1 MSIALPRDVTATES
15 ADGLVLLDQRN
26 GRYWMLNGT
35 GATTLRLIL
44 DGYSP
49 MAATARLARELRRH
63 DLVIELGDES
73 FRLKKSLETASK
85 LGARFA
91 IIVGENEVKA
101 DVFALKNLA
110 TGEQVTVP
118 RGELA
123 KRIQSTGIK

>member
-49 MAATARLARELRRH
+49 MAATARLAREFPDASER
-63 DLVIELGDES
+63 IE
-73 FRLKKSLETASK
+73 
-85 LGARFA
+85 
-91 IIVGENEVKA
+91 A
-101 DVFALKNLA
+101 DVQSLLTALREAGLL
-110 TGEQVTVP
+110 EEV
-118 RGELA
+118 
-123 KRIQSTGIK
+123 